1 MHLTHLLHRA
11 VQQQPHRPLTVCE
24 HRERNAPQIAK
35 RVARLAGALRER
47 GVGPGDRVSILAF
60 NSDRYFES
68 LMATWWIGA
77 VVNLVNRHGFRP

>member
-68 LMATWWIGA
+68 LMATWWM
-77 VVNLVNRHGFRP
+77 